1 MEAADTQEIRTQLT
15 SSHDG
20 FRQLVQ
26 QHHTLDHRLQEL
38 TVKSHLSETEQLE
51 EVDLKKRK
59 LALKDEMERI
69 IRDHRTHVIES

>member
-26 QHHTLDHRLQEL
+26 QHHTLST
-38 TVKSHLSETEQLE
+38 TVCKNSPSNPICQ
-51 EVDLKKRK
+51 KPNSSKRSTSRS
-59 LALKDEMERI
+59 ASWR
-69 IRDHRTHVIES
+69 